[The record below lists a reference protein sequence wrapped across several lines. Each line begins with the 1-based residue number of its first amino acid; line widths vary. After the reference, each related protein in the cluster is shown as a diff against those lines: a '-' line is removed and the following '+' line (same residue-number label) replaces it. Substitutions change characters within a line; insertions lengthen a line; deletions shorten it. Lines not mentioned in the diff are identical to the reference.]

1 MEQLSNDRVVIAM
14 AETSSTNTELK
25 QRQLKKPLPEG
36 SIVMADFQTHG
47 RGQAGNTWYS
57 GKGNNLLFSFLLYPH
72 SVMAKDQF
80 IISRIVSLALKN
92 MLDTYIVGVTIK
104 WPNDIYWNN
113 KKIAGMLIENS
124 LTGQH
129 IDFTIVGIGLDV
141 NEEEFPKELPN
152 PISMKQITGIT
163 YDRKEVLT
171 AFFREFF
178 LLYRALQI
186 GEVDSIEHEYMKHL
200 YRNDNPHWFEDKDG
214 RFKATIK
221 NVMST
226 GHLVLE
232 TFPDK
237 EERIYAFKEVTFVME
252 SEQD

>member
-1 MEQLSNDRVVIAM
+1 
-14 AETSSTNTELK
+14 
-25 QRQLKKPLPEG
+25 
-36 SIVMADFQTHG
+36 
-47 RGQAGNTWYS
+47 
-57 GKGNNLLFSFLLYPH
+57 
-72 SVMAKDQF
+72 
-80 IISRIVSLALKN
+80 
-92 MLDTYIVGVTIK
+92 
-104 WPNDIYWNN
+104 
-113 KKIAGMLIENS
+113 MLIENS

-200 YRNDNPHWFEDKDG
+200 YRKDNPHWFEDKDG
-214 RFKATIK
+214 RFKAIIK
-221 NVMST
+221 DVLST
-226 GHLVLE
+226 GHLMLE

-237 EERIYAFKEVTFVME
+237 EERTYAFKEVAFVME
-252 SEQD
+252 SEPD